1 MWPLKSNRRFLW
13 NANIHGIE
21 NDWNTRHFYDD
32 FKFKAWLPS
41 FLLWPWMSHTYFD
54 TFWPTSPCFWFCLF
68 LILHIL
74 CYPPHKKSSR
84 HPVLVLKRTH
94 LELQYNISTEFRIS
108 KTTLICQC
116 KLALM
121 YLMFFVFFVFYAKWK
136 IILLWPTNTFKKGH
150 MALLL
155 QSDFWMQIIHCDTF
169 RLKKKVS
176 FFLVN
181 VLNMF
186 CFENRN
192 VFVLFTYRLVLY

>member
-1 MWPLKSNRRFLW
+1 MHINFLLCGHSNPIVDSCEMQTFMELKMIGTLGISTTTLSSK
-13 NANIHGIE
+13 HGCQV
-21 NDWNTRHFYDD
+21 
-32 FKFKAWLPS
+32 

-108 KTTLICQC
+108 KTTLICLC

-121 YLMFFVFFVFYAKWK
+121 YLMFFVFYAKW
-136 IILLWPTNTFKKGH
+136 IIIFLWPTQTLSKKGIWH
-150 MALLL
+150 
-155 QSDFWMQIIHCDTF
+155 SCFKVTF
-169 RLKKKVS
+169 ECR
-176 FFLVN
+176 
-181 VLNMF
+181 
-186 CFENRN
+186 
-192 VFVLFTYRLVLY
+192 LFTASLFDWRRKFLFSLLMF